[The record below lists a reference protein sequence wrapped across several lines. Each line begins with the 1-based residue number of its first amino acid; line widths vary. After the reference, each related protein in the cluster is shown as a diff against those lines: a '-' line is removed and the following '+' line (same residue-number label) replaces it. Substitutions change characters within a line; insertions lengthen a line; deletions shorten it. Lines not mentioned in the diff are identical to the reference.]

1 MPGVFDK
8 LFEVIADCFFFFVPF
23 VVIRH
28 FEAGVQLRFGV
39 DFRLNEPHDPRR
51 PGGILAP
58 GFHWVRPFNIDEVLK
73 DNVKPR
79 VYPLE
84 AQSLTTADDRPVLIG
99 ARITAEITNVRRA
112 LLEVEDMDHALADSC
127 PGIVAAY
134 VASRTW
140 DELRNADHGLHL
152 LDEIRSAAEQYGVRV
167 IRVQLADLQ
176 RSRSIHIHGANPLRP
191 PTH

>member
-1 MPGVFDK
+1 MTGGLEK
-8 LFEVIADCFFFFVPF
+8 LIDIVVECFFWFVPF

-28 FEAGVQLRFGV
+28 FERAVQLRYGV
-39 DFRLNEPHDPRR
+39 DFRANEPG
-51 PGGILAP
+51 GGILSP
-58 GFHWVRPFNIDEVLK
+58 GFHWVRAFGVDEVLK

-79 VYPLE
+79 VYKLE
-84 AQSLTTADDRPVLIG
+84 AQSLTTADGVAVIAG
-99 ARITAEITNVRRA
+99 ARITAEIFDVRRA

-167 IRVQLADLQ
+167 VRVQLADLQ
-176 RSRSIHIHGANPLRP
+176 RSRSIHIHGALPLQP
-191 PTH
+191 PAH

>member
-1 MPGVFDK
+1 MTGGIEK
-8 LFEVIADCFFFFVPF
+8 LIDIIVDCFFFFVPL

-28 FEAGVQLRFGV
+28 FEHGVRQRAHPWRDGV
-39 DFRLNEPHDPRR
+39 
-51 PGGILAP
+51 GIKVLTP
-58 GFHWVRPFNIDEVLK
+58 GFHWVVPFNVDEVLR

-79 VYPLE
+79 VYALE
-84 AQSLTTADDRPVLIG
+84 SQSLTTADDRPVLIG
-99 ARITAEITNVRRA
+99 ARITAEIFDIQRA

-140 DELRNADHGLHL
+140 DDLRNADHGLHL

-167 IRVQLADLQ
+167 LRVQLADLQ
-176 RSRSIHIHGANPLRP
+176 RSRSLHIHGARP
-191 PTH
+191 QLQPSAH

>member
-1 MPGVFDK
+1 MTGGIEK
-8 LFEVIADCFFFFVPF
+8 LIDIVVECFFWFVPF
-23 VVIRH
+23 AVIRH
-28 FEAGVQLRFGV
+28 FERGVQLRYGV
-39 DFRLNEPHDPRR
+39 DFRVNEPG
-51 PGGILAP
+51 GGILSP
-58 GFHWVRPFNIDEVLK
+58 GFHWVRAFGIDEVLK

-79 VYPLE
+79 VYPLA

-99 ARITAEITNVRRA
+99 ARITAEIKDVRRA

-140 DELRNADHGLHL
+140 DELRQADHGLHL

-176 RSRSIHIHGANPLRP
+176 RSRSLHIHGSTPLHSP
-191 PTH
+191 AS